1 MASLIWKLAQ
11 NHKVTYCFALHSSP
25 FLSLGQNFLAV
36 TRERAAQQT
45 RITSWR
51 VILTEKN
58 PCRRLNKKE
67 QIIANCRTMTVSWTM
82 NARSTNKTISILRW
96 LGSTFSSLC
105 SEKITTKS
113 VRIVYFDREGI
124 NLETFGFTLFRDA
137 TLNYKSLK
145 HNSTNLV
152 SSRVETSL
160 SIFLYLYF
168 FVYLKLPLNP
178 RYKKHTEAPAWS
190 VQV

>member
-1 MASLIWKLAQ
+1 
-11 NHKVTYCFALHSSP
+11 
-25 FLSLGQNFLAV
+25 
-36 TRERAAQQT
+36 
-45 RITSWR
+45 
-51 VILTEKN
+51 
-58 PCRRLNKKE
+58 
-67 QIIANCRTMTVSWTM
+67 M
-82 NARSTNKTISILRW
+82 NARSTNKTISILLW

-160 SIFLYLYF
+160 SIFFLYLYF

-178 RYKKHTEAPAWS
+178 RYKKHTEVPAWS
-190 VQV
+190 VPSKKSGLSYVDFGCGSK